1 MCVPLGG
8 LFVFSFSALFGII
21 IDVVNQGIHNEVSM
35 ERNTWTDIQC
45 FWQTM
50 KRK

>member
-35 ERNTWTDIQC
+35 ERIHGQIYSASG
-45 FWQTM
+45 
-50 KRK
+50 RR